1 MVRGLSSCPNCQAPT
16 TEGQA
21 FCTSCGAHLSSPP
34 PPPQQP
40 EPKSEAPHSGRAT
53 RKAKPVHKETLAG
66 FRAALDEKWPAAPKA
81 KSNPPGAPAGTTPPQ
96 VRADTPPNEAPAYLQ
111 PGRTKMYHSDSL
123 QRATGEK
130 PAPDTIGPRRGLQEH
145 RGSEPRLTGAPV
157 TVVTEGVES
166 SPPVDESFATGYPPR
181 TAPVSDRWRQDAPIN
196 ASSFF
201 RSFDEIFAAKGGSD
215 PSPPNPPEVHPS
227 AVSSASTSALR
238 VKLPYGIAAIA
249 ATMALT
255 FGAVKWLQPAEE
267 PVAPKVAGQNDL
279 APVWARIEPDLSAL
293 DANHPAIRWRIT
305 ALPGT
310 TLSIDGRPIELG
322 PDGRG
327 MHTTDISDACTGPA
341 LAEVKMEKAIQ
352 YVAKR
357 PEGPPQED
365 TVSVAVSIVPL
376 ELKQAKSQGTE
387 GAEVLLKGRTAPQ
400 ARLTIQGM
408 PVPLTGGSFEK
419 KLSVGDD
426 VSEVTVRAS
435 LAGHAPRIV
444 KVPVERSKRSEA
456 TP

>member
-1 MVRGLSSCPNCQAPT
+1 
-16 TEGQA
+16 
-21 FCTSCGAHLSSPP
+21 
-34 PPPQQP
+34 
-40 EPKSEAPHSGRAT
+40 
-53 RKAKPVHKETLAG
+53 
-66 FRAALDEKWPAAPKA
+66 
-81 KSNPPGAPAGTTPPQ
+81 
-96 VRADTPPNEAPAYLQ
+96 
-111 PGRTKMYHSDSL
+111 MYHSDSL

-145 RGSEPRLTGAPV
+145 RGSEPRLTGSPV

-166 SPPVDESFATGYPPR
+166 SPPVDESFATGYAPR
-181 TAPVSDRWRQDAPIN
+181 AAPVSDRWRQDTPIN

-201 RSFDEIFAAKGGSD
+201 RSFDEVFAAKGGSD
-215 PSPPNPPEVHPS
+215 PPLPNHPEVHPS
-227 AVSSASTSALR
+227 VVSSAAKSALR
-238 VKLPYGIAAIA
+238 VKLPYGIAAFA

-255 FGAVKWLQPAEE
+255 FEAVRLLQPAEE
-267 PVAPKVAGQNDL
+267 PVAPKLAGQNDP

-293 DANHPAIRWRIT
+293 DANRPAIRWRIT

-341 LAEVKMEKAIQ
+341 LAEVRMEKAIN

-376 ELKQAKSQGTE
+376 ELKQAKSQATG
-387 GAEVLLKGRTAPQ
+387 GVEVLLKGRTAPQ
-400 ARLTIQGM
+400 ARLTIQGV

-419 KLSVGDD
+419 KLSPADD
-426 VSEVTVRAS
+426 LSEITVRAS

-444 KVPVERSKRSEA
+444 KVPLEHSKRSEA